1 MKKMK
6 KLFKLFNIYGIIILY
21 RGLIIKMK
29 KGEIVYGIIT
39 NIIGYG
45 AFVQVDDYTGLIH
58 ISEFSD
64 NYVRNINDFVEIG
77 EKVKLK
83 VVDVDEEKKRLKL
96 SYKSLNKLRGTK
108 CDIPKFTI
116 GFKSL
121 RDRMPQFI
129 KNQKEIMEKKEN

>member
-1 MKKMK
+1 MH
-6 KLFKLFNIYGIIILY
+6 LPSISSLSAT
-21 RGLIIKMK
+21 
-29 KGEIVYGIIT
+29 IT
-39 NIIGYG
+39 T
-45 AFVQVDDYTGLIH
+45 DYTGLIH

-83 VVDVDEEKKRLKL
+83 VVEVDEEKKRLKL
-96 SYKSLNKLRGTK
+96 SYKTLNKVRGVK
-108 CDIPKFTI
+108 GEIPKFTV

-129 KNQKEIMEKKEN
+129 KDQKDIMKQEKENENI

>member
-1 MKKMK
+1 
-6 KLFKLFNIYGIIILY
+6 
-21 RGLIIKMK
+21 MK

-45 AFVQVDDYTGLIH
+45 AFVTVNEYTGLIH

-64 NYVRNINDFVEIG
+64 NYVRNINDFVEVG

-83 VVDVDEEKKRLKL
+83 IVEVDEARKRLKL
-96 SYKSLNKLRGTK
+96 SYKSLNKVRGVK
-108 CDIPKFTI
+108 GEIPKFTI

-129 KNQKEIMEKKEN
+129 KEQKEMMKEESEN